1 MSLTTSKSDSTKV
14 ESKGTLIKMLDALEW
29 VGNILPDPAVLFIVG
44 ILIVWILSAVLA
56 YQGIE
61 FKVPGDAK
69 PRVIENLLSP
79 TAFATFLSTMVK
91 EFTSFHP
98 LGVVL
103 VALLGVG
110 IAEQAGFINAVLK
123 SLLTVTPQM
132 LLTPMLILVAL
143 ISHTA
148 ADAGYV
154 LVIPIGGV
162 MFYAAGRHP
171 LAGIAAAFAGV
182 SGGFSANVFISGI
195 DPLLSGLTQVGT
207 KILAEQSVSP
217 LCNYYFTASS
227 SVIIVAVGWAITSL
241 VIEPKLKGTA
251 IDGDPNDMPKM
262 VELAQKDIVGM
273 IAAFIV
279 LMILIG
285 LVVAWALPVDSALR
299 DSENH
304 HLTRNTAPLM
314 QGIVPLI
321 FFLFAVPGIVHGY
334 ASGTFKSHRDVI
346 KAMSKSMETMGY
358 YLVLVFFAALF
369 IASFTKSNIGSWLAV
384 SGADALQRSGAPVWI
399 ILIGII
405 ILTST
410 VNLLIGSASAKW
422 AMLSPIFVPMMMIL
436 GISPEMTQ
444 AAYRIGD
451 STTNIITP
459 MMPYFPL
466 VVVFCQK
473 YVKNTGIGT
482 VVSMMLPY
490 SMAFL
495 VCWSIY
501 LMVYWQ
507 LGIPLGPEVKYEYVP
522 PDVSTVW
529 NCPCKPGDDE
539 LTSWI

>member
-1 MSLTTSKSDSTKV
+1 MSNSNSFGKDNSATT
-14 ESKGTLIKMLDALEW
+14 EKGLLIKMLDKLEW
-29 VGNILPDPAVLFIVG
+29 IGNKLPDPAVLFIIG
-44 ILIVWILSAVLA
+44 ILTVWVLSAILSS
-56 YQGIE
+56 QGIQ
-61 FKVPGDAK
+61 FQVPGDAK
-69 PRVIENLLSP
+69 PRVVENLLSLK
-79 TAFATFLSTMVK
+79 AFSTFLSGMVK

-110 IAEQAGFINAVLK
+110 IAEHAGLINAVLK
-123 SLLTVTPQM
+123 SLLSITPNM
-132 LLTPMLILVAL
+132 LLTPMLIFVAL

-195 DPLLSGLTQVGT
+195 DPLLAGLTKEGT
-207 KILAEQSVSP
+207 KILSEQSISP

-227 SVIIVAVGWAITSL
+227 SIVIVLVGWAITAW
-241 VIEPKLKGTA
+241 VIESKLKGA
-251 IDGDPNDMPKM
+251 VVDGDPKDMPKM
-262 VELAQKDIVGM
+262 VDLSQRDITGM
-273 IAAFIV
+273 IAALV
-279 LMILIG
+279 VALTMIG
-285 LVVAWALPVDSALR
+285 LVVAWAVPEASSLR
-299 DSENH
+299 DADTNS
-304 HLTRNTAPLM
+304 LTKNTAPLM
-314 QGIVPLI
+314 EGIVPLI
-321 FFLFAVPGIVHGY
+321 FFLFAVPGMVHGFVV
-334 ASGTFKSHRDVI
+334 GTFKSHRDVI
-346 KAMSKSMETMGY
+346 KAMAKSMETMGY

-369 IASFTKSNIGSWLAV
+369 IESFKRSNIGSWLAV
-384 SGADALQRSGAPVWI
+384 SGAEGLQSSGAPVWLI
-399 ILIGII
+399 IIGII
-405 ILTST
+405 VLTSM

-422 AMLSPIFVPMMMIL
+422 AMLSPIFVPMMMIM

-490 SMAFL
+490 SFAFL

-501 LMVYWQ
+501 LMIYWQ
-507 LGIPLGPEVKYEYVP
+507 IGFELGPDVKYEYVP
-522 PDVSTVW
+522 
-529 NCPCKPGDDE
+529 
-539 LTSWI
+539 